1 MPSPVSHYY
10 HVVGGPPQR
19 VDDTGV
25 AGDHDDAGEDEGDDD
40 LVPGEVDTAER
51 GRSSFRGKSSISPD
65 DIISIIA
72 VGDGDDICAVGVVVG
87 EHILPTVQ
95 SGHGATSSQV
105 LTLVQIT
112 GMARN
117 IESTQTVVTTFLQLP
132 RVQRDL
138 EW

>member
-1 MPSPVSHYY
+1 M
-10 HVVGGPPQR
+10 
-19 VDDTGV
+19 
-25 AGDHDDAGEDEGDDD
+25 
-40 LVPGEVDTAER
+40 
-51 GRSSFRGKSSISPD
+51 GRSTVLPN
-65 DIISIIA
+65 DIIGIVA

-87 EHILPTVQ
+87 EHILQIVQ
-95 SGHGATSSQV
+95 SGQVSSSQE

-117 IESTQTVVTTFLQLP
+117 MERTQTVVTTFLQLP